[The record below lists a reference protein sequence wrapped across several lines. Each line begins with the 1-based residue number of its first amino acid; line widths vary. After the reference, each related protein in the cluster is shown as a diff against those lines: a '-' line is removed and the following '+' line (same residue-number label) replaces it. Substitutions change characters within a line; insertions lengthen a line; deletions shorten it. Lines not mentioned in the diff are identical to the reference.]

1 MKTRLLIIIGI
12 IVAASVTLVVLE
24 YDQKTK
30 SFMEIIA
37 IDVKFESIH
46 VPDPICFVVD
56 RSSPDNIGGNV
67 TLDTCITLDQF
78 EEMGCTKPMLEHI
91 LEFSNLLDHE
101 VDGLIYLKWVG
112 LPNGVSQ
119 EKFDDCFDA
128 ISEKRTVSETKKLWK
143 STDDWNF
150 LNLIRNNDNLYC
162 SSANEELI
170 DHCYSLENIVFGDGG
185 KKKETGWK
193 LYPGGA
199 GWTLPENSTLVP
211 IYKEVEFGIP
221 PLDFTAMLD
230 DKIFV
235 NKCESNGGM
244 WNYTRH
250 DCEGLWEVCPDIGGI
265 TIQEDITPPCIDTGI
280 IDDDPLTVK
289 VCHGAGVIRASCVF
303 EYEN

>member
-1 MKTRLLIIIGI
+1 MKTRYKI
-12 IVAASVTLVVLE
+12 IVIAVCAYFGVFFGPVIASNA
-24 YDQKTK
+24 YCD
-30 SFMEIIA
+30 FIA
-37 IDVKFESIH
+37 QEMCTS
-46 VPDPICFVVD
+46 
-56 RSSPDNIGGNV
+56 R
-67 TLDTCITLDQF
+67 IT
-78 EEMGCTKPMLEHI
+78 
-91 LEFSNLLDHE
+91 
-101 VDGLIYLKWVG
+101 
-112 LPNGVSQ
+112 GVSLPPFNMIPLTLPSDN
-119 EKFDDCFDA
+119 ECFFENTEGVMEPCYIETGYFEWPFPPRMNEYEHDHKCDEICVDA

-143 STDDWNF
+143 STDDWNS

-162 SSANEELI
+162 SSVNEELI

-289 VCHGAGVIRASCVF
+289 VCHGAGIIRASCVF